1 MLVLVSVP
9 LLMMQHPGLCQER
22 VWHSLVTPLTVP
34 ASEPPH
40 GRNQERAV
48 SMCDCPETP
57 LLFPQD
63 FQSPRMSL
71 RSHTVSKHGQP
82 QEPNSSGNSR
92 GFWGSTLGSYHL
104 GGWLGSWKDWLV
116 NLRAQLERL
125 INV

>member
-1 MLVLVSVP
+1 MSWLSLSSADARVNVRASPDDAASRALPREGLAFPGNAVP
-9 LLMMQHPGLCQER
+9 
-22 VWHSLVTPLTVP
+22 V
-34 ASEPPH
+34 SEPPH

-104 GGWLGSWKDWLV
+104 GGWLGSWKD
-116 NLRAQLERL
+116 
-125 INV
+125 